1 MKLHSTQAN
10 TGNKSHV
17 PTHKVGHVGLTGGG
31 RQVHLDHFWCSRLG
45 AVKKKA
51 TLYCKL
57 QGLTFASAVN
67 YNTKWS

>member
-1 MKLHSTQAN
+1 MGGVRG
-10 TGNKSHV
+10 GNRGQKKGGPV
-17 PTHKVGHVGLTGGG
+17 LGGRVRGGG
-31 RQVHLDHFWCSRLG
+31 QVHLDLFWSSRLG

-57 QGLTFASAVN
+57 QGLTFVSAVN